1 MAEKKSPSLPERSLI
16 LDALIDSPDVES
28 VLRLCVTSEPD
39 GQWVIATTVQLIES
53 LPVYALSS
61 ALGDAKR
68 RIREIV
74 GDTADIYVEP
84 ELVRDPARE
93 DPATDVIVIK
103 ASD

>member
-16 LDALIDSPDVES
+16 LDALIDIPDVES

-84 ELVRDPARE
+84 ELVRDPDRV